1 MSKGITLCLIVVGL
15 INFLPLVGVYSAQRL
30 ESSYG
35 IALVSNDLVIL
46 MRHRALLFGVL
57 GGFILYSA
65 FVPQH
70 QAAAMVMA
78 GVSMV
83 GFAILVHSV
92 GGFNESVNRVLIADY
107 VGLFFL
113 ASAGFLKYGL
123 GRS

>member
-1 MSKGITLCLIVVGL
+1 MSKGITFCLIVVGL
-15 INFLPLVGVYSAQRL
+15 INFLPLVGVYSTQRL

-35 IALVSNDLVIL
+35 IALASNDLIIL

-65 FVPQH
+65 FVPMH

-107 VGLFFL
+107 VGLLFL
-113 ASAGFLKYGL
+113 ATAGFLKYGL